1 MNELIGYTI
10 TVGDVAVMVE
20 IGSNELKEKR
30 IGEYA
35 KDSAK

>member
-10 TVGDVAVMVE
+10 TIGDVAVMVE
-20 IGSNELKEKR
+20 IESDELKEKR

>member
-10 TVGDVAVMVE
+10 TIGDVAVMVE
-20 IGSNELKEKR
+20 IGSDELEEKR

>member
-10 TVGDVAVMVE
+10 TIGDVAVMVE
-20 IGSNELKEKR
+20 TGSDELKAKR

>member
-10 TVGDVAVMVE
+10 IVGDEAFVIE
-20 IGSNELKEKR
+20 TESDELKEKR